1 MPKRMNDE
9 SPPVN
14 VKRRVFLD
22 NLMAGPSTGTI
33 DLTIA
38 SDDEH
43 ESAVVEA
50 VPVATAEPACA
61 TSLAS
66 PISSRNSS
74 SSSPTTS
81 SPNNDCRAE
90 PVNYSYK
97 TDEQVEWER
106 YVESQLGVDEAE
118 LYFAQQ

>member
-43 ESAVVEA
+43 ESAVVA
-50 VPVATAEPACA
+50 
-61 TSLAS
+61 AS

-118 LYFAQQ
+118 LYFVQQ